1 MGGKTKR
8 QEGMTRVVVCDTG
21 PLLHL
26 SEAGAIH
33 LLALAGD
40 ILIPPLVAIEFE
52 SNAQGWSPPQ
62 WVKIVELER
71 ATRQKA
77 EKWVKANQIDAGEA
91 EAICLAL
98 QMRANWLL
106 TDDAKARQL
115 AESAGLEVHGSI
127 GILLWNVAVGNIG
140 DKTLAFNLLDN
151 LANSS
156 LWISERVLQ
165 EARKAIEP
173 LFE

>member
-1 MGGKTKR
+1 
-8 QEGMTRVVVCDTG
+8 MTRVIVCDTG

-33 LLALAGD
+33 LLSLVGD
-40 ILIPPLVAIEFE
+40 ILIPTLVAIEFE
-52 SNAQGWSPPQ
+52 SNAQGWKPPQ
-62 WVKIVELER
+62 WVKVVELESS
-71 ATRQKA
+71 ARQKA
-77 EKWVKANQIDAGEA
+77 EKWIKANQIDAGEA
-91 EAICLAL
+91 EAINLAL
-98 QMRANWLL
+98 QVKADWLL

-115 AESAGLEVHGSI
+115 AESMGLEVHGSI
-127 GILLWNVAVGNIG
+127 GILLWTVAAGHIR
-140 DKTLAFNLLDN
+140 DKPLAFNLLDN

-165 EARKAIEP
+165 EARNALDI

>member
-1 MGGKTKR
+1 
-8 QEGMTRVVVCDTG
+8 MTRVIVCDTG

-33 LLALAGD
+33 LLSLAGE
-40 ILIPPLVAIEFE
+40 ILIPPLVATEFE
-52 SNAQGWSPPQ
+52 ENSQGWNPPQ
-62 WVKIVELER
+62 WVKVVNLDKS
-71 ATRQKA
+71 ARQKA
-77 EKWVKANQIDAGEA
+77 EKWTNAGQIDSGEA
-91 EAICLAL
+91 EAIGLTL
-98 QMRANWLL
+98 QVNADWLL

-115 AESAGLEVHGSI
+115 AESTGLEVHGSI
-127 GILLWNVAVGNIG
+127 GILLWSVAVGNIP
-140 DKTLAFNLLDN
+140 DKTLAFNLMNN

-165 EARKAIEP
+165 EGRNAIDA